1 MADSA
6 DIRSAAERLNQAL
19 QGLEKSLI
27 PMLEN
32 YSRLEKTAIESES
45 LAEDRTRLA
54 QELDQSKAREDLFK
68 SREEDFNRLAGET
81 TAELDQVI
89 SKVRTVLE
97 RD

>member
-6 DIRSAAERLNQAL
+6 DIRSAADRLNQAL
-19 QGLEKSLI
+19 KGLERSLT

-32 YSRLEKTAIESES
+32 YSRLEKTANESES
-45 LAEDRTRLA
+45 FAEDRTRLA
-54 QELDQSKAREDLFK
+54 QELDDSKAREDQFK
-68 SREEDFNRLAGET
+68 RREEDFNRLAGET